1 MDRREIPVVIAFDK
15 NILVQAKVC
24 LQSLLKSSVSG
35 EFYHII
41 CMHKSIAK
49 DDLKQFSRLVSTGE
63 NCSIE
68 YIDMSDHF
76 KDAYTAGAGPDSV
89 VTYYRFLIP
98 RLLNRYER
106 IIYVDV
112 DYIFRSGLGDL
123 YYNED
128 LEGYYLAGV
137 RDLGIIN
144 LYRDYLQKMG
154 INPNKYINAGFLLM
168 NLKLINQDKLVEVWL
183 KEAADKNVK
192 RIFMDQDI
200 LNLTCHGK
208 IKFLRAKYNF
218 ISMEEKNL
226 FDPDEYEEAVKK
238 GNIHYAG
245 KKPWLCWRGIIWWK
259 YYFKLPFNQRNICFF
274 MQSLCY
280 ITYHS
285 LFVGV
290 KFPKPGFI
298 KKKNETQKCSASQ
311 NN

>member
-1 MDRREIPVVIAFDK
+1 MTMDRREIPVVIAFDK

-24 LQSLLKSSVSG
+24 LQSLLKSSVSS

-41 CMHKSIAK
+41 CMHKSVAK
-49 DDLKQFSRLVSTGE
+49 DDLKQFSHLVSTGE

-183 KEAADKNVK
+183 KEAADENAK

-226 FDPDEYEEAVKK
+226 F
-238 GNIHYAG
+238 
-245 KKPWLCWRGIIWWK
+245 
-259 YYFKLPFNQRNICFF
+259 
-274 MQSLCY
+274 
-280 ITYHS
+280 
-285 LFVGV
+285 
-290 KFPKPGFI
+290 FI
-298 KKKNETQKCSASQ
+298 SVHRVLYLL
-311 NN
+311 